1 MIRVALQMLTR
12 DRAKYFGIILG
23 ITLASFVITQQGAI
37 FIGIM
42 SRTVATVTDMG
53 DPEIWVMDPK
63 VQYIEDIKP
72 LQETALYRVRGV
84 EGVGWASPLYKG
96 LTRVRLPDGTFQNCN
111 IIGLDDSTLTGG
123 PPKMKEGSLRDLRLA
138 DAVIVDSIGAS
149 TRLARVGPDGK
160 PQPIGVGDVMEV
172 NDHRAVVVGVSDNT
186 RTFQSQPIL
195 YTTFSRA
202 TTFIP
207 KERKMLSFILVKAA
221 PGTDIRALADRI
233 ERNTSLAAYTHDEFV
248 WRTVQYYVENTGI
261 PINFGIAVALGFVVG
276 TVITGFMFFS
286 FTVDNLRYF
295 GTLKAMG
302 TPDSKLLA
310 MVMTQA
316 LVVGLLGFGLGVGLA
331 ALMGH
336 SARNSPLA
344 FRMPWQLVFVAGSA
358 TMVICMLSAM
368 LSMRKVLALEPAAVF
383 KG

>member
-1 MIRVALQMLTR
+1 
-12 DRAKYFGIILG
+12 
-23 ITLASFVITQQGAI
+23 
-37 FIGIM
+37 
-42 SRTVATVTDMG
+42 
-53 DPEIWVMDPK
+53 
-63 VQYIEDIKP
+63 
-72 LQETALYRVRGV
+72 
-84 EGVGWASPLYKG
+84 
-96 LTRVRLPDGTFQNCN
+96 
-111 IIGLDDSTLTGG
+111 
-123 PPKMKEGSLRDLRLA
+123 
-138 DAVIVDSIGAS
+138 VDSIGAS